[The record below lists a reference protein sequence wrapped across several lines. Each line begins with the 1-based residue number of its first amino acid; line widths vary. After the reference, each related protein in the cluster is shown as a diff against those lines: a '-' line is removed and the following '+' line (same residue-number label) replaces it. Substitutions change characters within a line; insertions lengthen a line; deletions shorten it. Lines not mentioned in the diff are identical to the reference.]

1 MNVINVYKLYDD
13 IEIPKLQT
21 KNSACFDIPALIS
34 EKEQVLSYSKQNTNI
49 QKDIHFDET
58 KKKNFIKISSF
69 ERILI
74 PTGLIFSFDC
84 IYSLRLHSR
93 SGLSVK
99 KGLVLANQEGIIDCD
114 YNKQLYVCLM
124 NVTDV
129 QQRIYDKDR
138 ISQAELVVN
147 IHELDEI
154 TIQETETKPGKTT
167 DRDGGFGS
175 TGV

>member
-1 MNVINVYKLYDD
+1 MNKISVYKLYDD

-21 KNSACFDIPALIS
+21 KQSACFDIPALIRK
-34 EKEQVLSYSKQNTNI
+34 EEQVLSYTKENNNIKKEIFYDDAKQQNY
-49 QKDIHFDET
+49 
-58 KKKNFIKISSF
+58 IKISSY
-69 ERILI
+69 ERVII

-114 YNKQLYVCLM
+114 YNKHLYVCIL
-124 NVTDV
+124 NLTEV
-129 QQRIYDKDR
+129 QQRIYDNDR
-138 ISQAELVVN
+138 IAQAELVVN
-147 IHELDEI
+147 IHELDDI
-154 TIQETETKPGKTT
+154 KIQETEIKPGKTT